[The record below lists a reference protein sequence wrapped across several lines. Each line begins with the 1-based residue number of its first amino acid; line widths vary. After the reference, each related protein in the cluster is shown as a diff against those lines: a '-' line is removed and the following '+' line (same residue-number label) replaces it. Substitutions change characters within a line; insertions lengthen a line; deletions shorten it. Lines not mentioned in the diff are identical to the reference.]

1 MISDE
6 EFHAVAEE
14 ALAEL
19 PEEIQDAI
27 DNLEIMVEDYPSRE
41 IQTQMGVKERNLLGL
56 YTGISLN
63 KRSPTWYSH
72 VLPDRIYLFKKNLE
86 AISHSPEQLRFEIK
100 RTILHEIGHYFGL
113 SDRRLRELGY

>member
-1 MISDE
+1 MSMISDE

-19 PEEIQDAI
+19 PEEIQEAI

-41 IQTQMGVKERNLLGL
+41 IQDRMGVKERSLLGL

-63 KRSPTWYSH
+63 KRSPPWYSH

-86 AISHSPEQLRFEIK
+86 AISRSPEELKFEIK
-100 RTILHEIGHYFGL
+100 RTVL
-113 SDRRLRELGY
+113 